1 MSVHPRILTPL
12 LAAVGMAGAVVLA
25 APASAQPT
33 CVDTAPRTT
42 LCSTN
47 GSSSLTTSPPA
58 MNNWPWYGGGFG
70 FGGFVIGLG

>member
-1 MSVHPRILTPL
+1 MSIRFRILTPL
-12 LAAVGMAGAVVLA
+12 VAAVGMAGAVLLA
-25 APASAQPT
+25 VPASAQPT

-47 GSSSLTTSPPA
+47 GSSSLTTSPPP